1 MGKVVFNMSMSLD
14 GFIAGPTDEGQAL
27 HGWYSAGDTDLPP
40 FKVSKASAELLADA
54 MASAGAFVTGRRNFD
69 VSQAWFGQPPLG
81 VPCFV
86 LTHRVPQEWVKTG
99 SPFTFVTDGIESAV
113 AKARAVAGEKNVIV
127 ATATTMQQCL
137 KAGLLDEIH
146 VDVVPLVLGAGTR
159 LFESLGP
166 DPIQLE
172 QLRAV
177 EGTAVVHLA
186 FRVVRRH

>member
-14 GFIAGPTDEGQAL
+14 GFIAGPTDEGQSL
-27 HGWYSAGDTDLPP
+27 HGWYSAGDTELPP
-40 FKVSKASAELLADA
+40 FKVSKASAELLAGA
-54 MASAGAFVTGRRNFD
+54 VASAGAFVTGRRNFD
-69 VSQAWFGQPPLG
+69 VSQAWSGQPPLG

-86 LTHRVPQEWVKTG
+86 LTHRVPQEWVRPG

-113 AKARAVAGEKNVIV
+113 AKARAVAREKNVIV
-127 ATATTMQQCL
+127 ATASTMQQCL

-172 QLRAV
+172 QLHAV
-177 EGTAVVHLA
+177 QGTAVAHLA
-186 FRVVRRH
+186 FRVLGRE